1 MVLQPTSTPSTLLPC
16 SIAGNGSAILN
27 ATDLHAST
35 GKSTK
40 SRLGAGSGGLGTIAT
55 FDIILKVTNISPVC
69 YVNIYEACSVPVAL
83 SLMWRAVIPRV
94 LIFSATS
101 CWGILEIAH

>member
-1 MVLQPTSTPSTLLPC
+1 MLLQPTSTPSTLLPC

-35 GKSTK
+35 GKSTE
-40 SRLGAGSGGLGTIAT
+40 SRLGARSGGLGTVAT
-55 FDIILKVTNISPVC
+55 FKVILNTRCTGVARYVIIH
-69 YVNIYEACSVPVAL
+69 EACIIPVAL
-83 SLMWRAVIPRV
+83 SLIWRAVIPRV

-101 CWGILEIAH
+101 WW